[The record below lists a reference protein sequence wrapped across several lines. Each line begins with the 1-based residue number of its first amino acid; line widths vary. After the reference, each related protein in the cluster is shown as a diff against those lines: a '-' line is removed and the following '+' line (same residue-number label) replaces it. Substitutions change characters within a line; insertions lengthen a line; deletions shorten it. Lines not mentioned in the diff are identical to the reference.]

1 MQSFFNFSALH
12 FNFWDV
18 LDVVLVAFLIY
29 QLYNLIRGTIA
40 ANIFIGLAIIF
51 VLGFLVKALHMQLL
65 TAILSK
71 FVDIGPIVLVIV
83 FQQEV
88 RRFLLLVG
96 KSASLQRNKAWWQYF
111 FGKAE
116 AERNNYARIKPIID
130 ACKVLKQTRT
140 GALIV
145 FTKYYDEQFFQNSCE
160 VIDGK
165 ISKRLLESI
174 FQKTS
179 PLHDGAVVISENKIK
194 SASCILPLTDKTDLP
209 PQFGLRH
216 RAGIGVTESNEATAI
231 IVFLRLLFLMYIK
244 TSNHYKKSR
253 VIPGFF
259 YNDTQSIAS
268 LRHYY
273 LASCIS
279 FTASSTALTEA
290 SSFNFCRPGFIW

>member
-1 MQSFFNFSALH
+1 MQSIFNFSALH
-12 FNFWDV
+12 FTFWDV
-18 LDVVLVAFLIY
+18 LDVLVVAFLAY
-29 QLYNLIRGTIA
+29 QLYVLIRGTIA
-40 ANIFIGLAIIF
+40 ANIVVGFILIYLLYYIVPAR
-51 VLGFLVKALHMQLL
+51 MQLL
-65 TAILSK
+65 SGILANFAKFGIIAI
-71 FVDIGPIVLVIV
+71 IIV
-83 FQQEV
+83 FQQEI

-96 KSASLQRNKAWWQYF
+96 KNASLQRNKAWWQYF

-160 VIDGK
+160 VVDAK

-216 RAGIGVTESNEATAI
+216 RAGIGVTESNEATAL
-231 IVFLRLLFLMYIK
+231 IVSEETGEISYAK
-244 TSNHYKKSR
+244 QGR
-253 VIPGFF
+253 VKM
-259 YNDTQSIAS
+259 N
-268 LRHYY
+268 
-273 LASCIS
+273 IS
-279 FTASSTALTEA
+279 FAELEKLLNKD
-290 SSFNFCRPGFIW
+290 F